1 MSNTNVN
8 TAQNVN
14 INYTVAS
21 LGYRIVALLID
32 LLIMAGYLVL
42 IDYIGLGIRDIVDN
56 NTYFGIS
63 ELLFLPVAFYSLIF
77 NIVFG
82 GRTPGKFVMKTKVV
96 KIDGSP
102 ARWSDFM
109 ISWILRLIDIWSTN
123 GGVGII
129 SIIFTDNNQRL
140 GDSASDT
147 IVIDLRKKT
156 KITHTILEDVEENY
170 QPTFMTVNMLT
181 DVDVNEIKE
190 IYRLAGESRDYRALN
205 ALRKKVEELLE
216 INSELRDGVFIR
228 TILKDYTY
236 LTQGR

>member
-14 INYTVAS
+14 INYKVAS
-21 LGYRIVALLID
+21 LGYRIVAMLID

-42 IDYIGLGIRDIVDN
+42 TDYIGLGIRDLVNN

-63 ELLFLPVAFYSLIF
+63 ELLFLPVAFYSLFF
-77 NIVFG
+77 NIAFG
-82 GRTPGKFVMKTKVV
+82 GRTPGKFIMKTKVV

-102 ARWSDFM
+102 ARWSDFL
-109 ISWILRLIDIWSTN
+109 ITWILRLIDIWSTN

-140 GDSASDT
+140 GDAASNT
-147 IVIDLRKKT
+147 IVIDLRKNT
-156 KITHTILEDVEENY
+156 KITHTILEDVDDDY
-170 QPTFMTVNMLT
+170 IPTFMTVNILT
-181 DVDVNEIKE
+181 DNDVNEIKE
-190 IYRLAGESRDYRALN
+190 IYRLAGESRDYRALHT
-205 ALRKKVEELLE
+205 LRKKVEDLLG
-216 INSELRDGVFIR
+216 ITSELRDGVFIR

>member
-14 INYTVAS
+14 INYKVAS
-21 LGYRIVALLID
+21 LGYRIVAMLID

-42 IDYIGLGIRDIVDN
+42 VDYIGLGIRDIVDN

-63 ELLFLPVAFYSLIF
+63 ELLFLPVAFYSLVF
-77 NIVFG
+77 NIAFG
-82 GRTPGKFVMKTKVV
+82 GRTPGKFIMKTKVV

-147 IVIDLRKKT
+147 IVIDSRKQT
-156 KITHTILEDVEENY
+156 KITHTILEDVDENY

-190 IYRLAGESRDYRALN
+190 IYQLAGESRDYRALN
-205 ALRKKVEELLE
+205 VLRNKVEELLG
-216 INSELRDGVFIR
+216 ITSELRDGVFIR